1 LESVESEAAKVQSG
15 KSRMPDPFKNPR
27 MLTLDQKEEFKAEN
41 RYEDA

>member
-1 LESVESEAAKVQSG
+1 LESVETEAANVLNG

-27 MLTLDQKEEFKAEN
+27 MLTLDQKEEFKTEN